1 MAPLLGRAKRR
12 RLRFRAGLNKWLR
25 SGLQIKSL
33 EVLRWTVAPAEE
45 SGPLSEKV
53 FSERGFSDYGAM
65 ERCEG
70 LRQSRRDPDESSP
83 VRSAGLAFFWKALHS
98 ARTIE
103 RFSLWVHFERSSIAL
118 AGRVVLSRLNPALRT
133 RLLLLVPKDYS
144 PLPQA
149 PNAIPIP
156 QLAPLLDLPITSH
169 QSLTT

>member
-1 MAPLLGRAKRR
+1 MDSRP
-12 RLRFRAGLNKWLR
+12 
-25 SGLQIKSL
+25 
-33 EVLRWTVAPAEE
+33 TEE

-70 LRQSRRDPDESSP
+70 LRQSRRGDPD
-83 VRSAGLAFFWKALHS
+83 
-98 ARTIE
+98 
-103 RFSLWVHFERSSIAL
+103 
-118 AGRVVLSRLNPALRT
+118 
-133 RLLLLVPKDYS
+133 DS

-156 QLAPLLDLPITSH
+156 QLAPLLDLPMTSH